1 MQRFADAGV
10 GDRVGDGRH
19 GQAGEADD
27 VARAR
32 FVHRHAIEPAERQ
45 DLRRATRLDDI
56 AVIVE
61 RVDRLVGLHRAR
73 VHAARQDAAQEIVA
87 IEQRHQE
94 GERRVLV
101 QVGRRHMVDD
111 RLEHRDQRALARV
124 HVGRGIA
131 VAARGIE
138 HREVELLVVRVER
151 HEQVEH
157 LVQHLLDARVGA
169 IDLVDDDDRLQAQ
182 RQRLAGHELRLRHR
196 AFRRIDQQHDA
207 VDHRQDALH
216 LAAEVGVARR
226 VDDVDA
232 HSLAATRRRPVDRG
246 RLGENGDPALLFEVV
261 RIHRALFDT
270 LVVAES
276 AGLAEELIDQRRL
289 AVIDVRDDRHVAE
302 AHGNS

>member
-1 MQRFADAGV
+1 LG
-10 GDRVGDGRH
+10 G
-19 GQAGEADD
+19 
-27 VARAR
+27 
-32 FVHRHAIEPAERQ
+32 
-45 DLRRATRLDDI
+45 
-56 AVIVE
+56 
-61 RVDRLVGLHRAR
+61 
-73 VHAARQDAAQEIVA
+73 
-87 IEQRHQE
+87 
-94 GERRVLV
+94 
-101 QVGRRHMVDD
+101 
-111 RLEHRDQRALARV
+111 V

-131 VAARGIE
+131 VAAASVE
-138 HREVELLVVRVER
+138 NREVQLLVIRVER

-169 IDLVDDDDRLQAQ
+169 VYLVDDDDRLQAQ

-196 AFRRIDQQHDA
+196 AFRRVHQQHDA
-207 VDHRQDALH
+207 VDHGKNTFDLTT
-216 LAAEVGVARR
+216 EVGVARR

-232 HSLAATRRRPVDRG
+232 HGLAATRRRPVDRG

-270 LVVAES
+270 LVVAEG